1 MRKVLELQA
10 PIATALSGVPQAG
23 RSNDPVGMGNAV
35 IQAAEKVRP
44 SPAARSPADTAPH

>member
-23 RSNDPVGMGNAV
+23 RANDPVGMGNAV

-44 SPAARSPADTAPH
+44 APAARSPADAAP